1 MQLEALRG
9 GHLFVP
15 TGIAAIHVKLVVF
28 SLADLFIHCFESRL
42 IVCFLANNDIANTI
56 NHQHL
61 FTLHHFISL
70 ENMKVIYYHPQPAVL
85 LCRQHT
91 LLSTGYHYVTYW
103 LIYQPSASY
112 GCHPYSRLPNQPTDT
127 NSYRATIIGSLI
139 CKNA

>member
-9 GHLFVP
+9 GHLFVS
-15 TGIAAIHVKLVVF
+15 TGISAIHVEVVVF

-42 IVCFLANNDIANTI
+42 IVCFLANNDIVNTI

-70 ENMKVIYYHPQPAVL
+70 ENMKVVYYHPQPAVL

-91 LLSTGYHYVTYW
+91 LLSTSYHYVTYW
-103 LIYQPSASY
+103 LTVFTNP
-112 GCHPYSRLPNQPTDT
+112 PLPTVVFFTLVFPTNQLTPT
-127 NSYRATIIGSLI
+127 LI
-139 CKNA
+139 VLR